1 MEVNLTKKKPL
12 FLEQKVNN
20 FGAKKKRVFFVQKMP
35 FLVGKNC
42 KKKLVFFI
50 FLYFQK
56 KMVFWSI
63 FGHFWPFLAI
73 FSHFL
78 PFLPKN
84 SQKKPMLLG
93 YISVFLG

>member
-1 MEVNLTKKKPL
+1 MEGNLTKKKPL

-73 FSHFL
+73 FYLFYL
-78 PFLPKN
+78 KIPK
-84 SQKKPMLLG
+84 KKRC
-93 YISVFLG
+93 F